1 MRNDI
6 IQYSKIQTA
15 KHLPKRLF
23 VLSDTCISNDSVT
36 YRFNDFMSYCRQSP
50 IIRNIVSPMHRIRNE
65 PTIRRL
71 IEAETGITGSVWK
84 QQIVLHKPSRLTV
97 LCMGNAL
104 CPCGYRKLVS

>member
-6 IQYSKIQTA
+6 VQYPKLYTG
-15 KHLPKRLF
+15 KYLPKRLSGS
-23 VLSDTCISNDSVT
+23 SDNCILNDSVT
-36 YRFNDFMSYCRQSP
+36 YRFNDFMTYCRQSP
-50 IIRNIVSPMHRIRNE
+50 IIRKIVSLINRIRDE